1 MNLAQVLAGFPA
13 LRSTGAA
20 SSRRSPVRSTA
31 VATGVAAR
39 ASAAGVDLRDATP
52 HQIAALSLELH
63 LAGELS
69 FEDSAWLG
77 RPPELHAAYARTVGR
92 LLGDTA
98 GPHRRQ
104 DQVRVWEARL
114 AFAEHH
120 CGDRRAE
127 LDRLRRIVLAL
138 RRFERRGRHLLAP
151 LSRPAA

>member
-1 MNLAQVLAGFPA
+1 MNLAHVLAGFPA
-13 LRSTGAA
+13 LRSGRTASSGRSPARSTGIAGGAATGA
-20 SSRRSPVRSTA
+20 P
-31 VATGVAAR
+31 
-39 ASAAGVDLRDATP
+39 AAGVDLRDATP
-52 HQIAALSLELH
+52 QQIAALSLELH

-92 LLGDTA
+92 LIGNEA
-98 GPHRRQ
+98 GPQHRQ
-104 DQVRVWEARL
+104 DQLRVWEARL
-114 AFAEHH
+114 AFAERH